1 MTACLYLA
9 ATVVLALA
17 PPPCAEARAPLQSL
31 LADETQMER
40 HCELLDRLVRAEG
53 TAAIPTLEAL
63 LRDECTFWNNLGMNL
78 DEPAKLPAV
87 RARRLVAILHH
98 LAALGYRDPEHLVR
112 DVHERFRDHPVLCAH
127 GRPVLA
133 AAQALLQPE

>member
-1 MTACLYLA
+1 MIMSLYLSA
-9 ATVVLALA
+9 AVVLALA
-17 PPPCAEARAPLQSL
+17 QPSPDQGTLRSL
-31 LADETQMER
+31 LADETQMDR
-40 HCELLDRLVRAEG
+40 HREALDRLVRAEG

-63 LRDECTFWNNLGMNL
+63 LRDERTFWNNLGMNL

-87 RARRLVAILHH
+87 RVVRLATILHH

-112 DVHERFRDHPVLCAH
+112 DVHERFREHPVLCAH

-133 AAQALLQPE
+133 AATLIQPE